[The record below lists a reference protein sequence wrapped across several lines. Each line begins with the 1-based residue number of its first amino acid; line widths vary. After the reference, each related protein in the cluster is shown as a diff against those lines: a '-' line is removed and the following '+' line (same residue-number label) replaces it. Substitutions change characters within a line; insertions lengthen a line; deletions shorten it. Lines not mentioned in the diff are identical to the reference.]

1 VASTDALTRTYSV
14 LDGDEGHPLEVTWGD
29 PIEEADGAWFCE
41 VSFAEAG
48 KPTWRR
54 RVGGV
59 DAVQA
64 LYLGL
69 QLAASDLYSHT
80 QHFCWFERDDDL
92 GLPVLPAVQEVVQAR
107 AERFRVTQRERE
119 LAREVIRSFDNGLAR
134 LTLNRP
140 AALNALT
147 TAMCRDMIEELN
159 VWRRDSAIKA
169 ILIDHAGPRG
179 FCAGGDIRMLA
190 ESGARDGV
198 EARRFFATEYRLD
211 ALIEAYPKPV
221 IAIMDGVVMGGGVGI
236 SLPARYRIATERTR
250 FAMPETGIGLFP
262 DVGAGWFLPKL
273 PGRTGLWIALTGAR
287 LAAAD
292 CLHLGL
298 ATHAVESARLDGLKA
313 ALAEAP
319 DEIERILNEFSFD
332 PGHPPIA
339 YAEAD
344 IDRLFAG
351 DDLEAI
357 FAALTYDGSEWAAA
371 QLAAMAPKSPLSAK
385 VAVRLIAGGLTPKSL
400 ADDLAVEYRLA
411 SRLVMR
417 PDFHEGVRAV
427 IVDKDNA
434 PVWSPASLAEV
445 SEALVDEMFAPMPDG
460 QEWAPEGERDV
471 RR

>member
-1 VASTDALTRTYSV
+1 M
-14 LDGDEGHPLEVTWGD
+14 
-29 PIEEADGAWFCE
+29 CE
-41 VSFAEAG
+41 VMIA
-48 KPTWRR
+48 
-54 RVGGV
+54 
-59 DAVQA
+59 A
-64 LYLGL
+64 LE
-69 QLAASDLYSHT
+69 D
-80 QHFCWFERDDDL
+80 WRDD
-92 GLPVLPAVQEVVQAR
+92 
-107 AERFRVTQRERE
+107 
-119 LAREVIRSFDNGLAR
+119 
-134 LTLNRP
+134 P
-140 AALNALT
+140 AAQA
-147 TAMCRDMIEELN
+147 
-159 VWRRDSAIKA
+159 V
-169 ILIDHAGPRG
+169 LIDHAGPRG

-273 PGRTGLWIALTGAR
+273 PDRTGLWIALTGAR

-298 ATHAVESARLDGLKA
+298 ATHVVESARLDELKA
-313 ALAEAP
+313 ALAATP
-319 DEIERILNEFSFD
+319 DDVDLVLADFAFD
-332 PGHPPIA
+332 PGHPPIT
-339 YAEAD
+339 YQEAD

-357 FAALTYDGSEWAAA
+357 FAALTYDGSDWASA

-385 VAVRLIAGGLTPKSL
+385 VAFHQMAGGLKPKSL
-400 ADDLAVEYRLA
+400 ADDLVVEYRLA

-417 PDFHEGVRAV
+417 PDFREGVRAV

-434 PVWSPASLAEV
+434 PAWSPASLAEV
-445 SEALVDEMFAPMPDG
+445 SEALVDAMFAPLPPD
-460 QEWAPEGERDV
+460 QEWTPLAGA
-471 RR
+471 